1 MCRSFYGNMRIV
13 GVGMFIHTFRNILTL
28 FDLEGR
34 KEIMGCSEWGSLVTL
49 QGMGTVMNI
58 MVTVNCFDRGTAL
71 FSFIFASMTYLGL
84 VEAYRG
90 IESIAQ
96 ASNWMLVVFCVCT
109 FYIFILI

>member
-49 QGMGTVMNI
+49 
-58 MVTVNCFDRGTAL
+58 
-71 FSFIFASMTYLGL
+71 
-84 VEAYRG
+84 
-90 IESIAQ
+90 
-96 ASNWMLVVFCVCT
+96 
-109 FYIFILI
+109 